1 MADENAGA
9 SRPLMIEPTL
19 SPDVV
24 NTIGPVLDC
33 METCGGLSLAEC
45 DRVRREL
52 TFFSR
57 FKELVVTVNR
67 AGDMCRRMLGASVE
81 VCLPE
86 KAPMFP
92 REERGNEIVILHNED
107 YNDRLVH
114 PLLEQIV
121 QSSSNYGVTVIED
134 VIKPGDIVTDKLLH
148 HLLQRNVRMVVPI
161 ITPQALHSR
170 HWSTLGY
177 EFCVQ
182 NEDLVCPVFAYP
194 EGTRERLLE
203 VLGRRCAGM
212 LDIPST
218 EVPMTEERLPIDT
231 ISLVSAKVI
240 KKGANDL
247 ILVWFYKEKGMTGE
261 ENGPLI
267 EEAAEQSGKTVD
279 EVINFISKYRERK
292 GDRLKQASVPIEVEM
307 GGPEMRALYELA
319 CRKGTCQV
327 YYIRL
332 ILVGKHR
339 NGKTSLAN
347 SLLLLQFNK
356 DEEITDGIVITP
368 CLVTGK
374 EKWKVTKGIRNL
386 QFPHAAATEMKKM
399 AAEKPAAPKRTDG
412 DNDPKQTKRTPGRDK
427 RDPVTKGVEMK
438 KMAAEKPA
446 APKRTDGDNDP
457 KQTKRTPGRDKRDP
471 VTKGPGTSSQPRPVS
486 RHSNEGG
493 ATRQTEEQTEEFRLA
508 SRLFLDKDDLSNVI
522 GSKEQPALSIWDF
535 AGHDVYYSSHHVFYS
550 HYAVFL
556 LTLNL
561 MKALSDPLEPEPDS
575 STEEALQLKTE
586 GDLVNYHLE
595 SIRAHTRPGKRSL
608 RDGDEEAYPKRDYDP
623 PVIVVGTHKDQLEQE
638 NVAVT
643 VEDFFSKVKEHLKGK
658 AISKHVYDRC
668 FAIDNTK
675 RDPEDPELSDLRDA
689 ILKVARAQNHMGK
702 SIPISW
708 LELKSILMKM
718 EKKGKKYCS
727 LQDVI
732 AATECSHVPEEN
744 VVIILSFF
752 HLCGDI
758 LFFNN
763 PELRNFVVLDPQWF
777 VDVQKTI
784 ITIPKFRDHEVK
796 DKWEHLETTGELED
810 SLITHVWTKRQK
822 ELNCDHKLIYHK
834 DKLLK
839 MMEQFDVVL
848 PCSTESEE
856 AVGATSKSK
865 PTTYFVPSLLTT
877 VKERAILYP
886 SGTGC
891 SKPIFVVFNDKFFPV
906 GVYHRLVIASMRR
919 YNKRKPQ
926 NAYASCAKFVTS
938 NPRQTFVIT
947 KEFYYM
953 KVELLS
959 SIRRESDCFS
969 HGPAVRQGLD
979 EDLREIINKWIPGI
993 RYNWC
998 FQCCCNDHKRKN
1010 TKTLKTTHPFQ
1021 SNEKE
1026 PSAQSPRSKEL
1037 DEDIFV
1043 PIDTASVSEW
1053 FAEGDVVC
1061 KTYAPATTKIDVI
1074 GLTHWFSKPKKS
1086 QSESHR
1092 ATQQSHTTREVITF
1106 CTIKRGAAVTEPNDR
1121 GMRGDCPNLGFDL
1134 DRAEKPGGKR
1144 KSKTRHVGQRSDSG
1158 PPIKRRKQDIDM
1170 EDNRTG
1176 HNEPSTSAAMSV
1188 LLVADEYG
1196 KSYRGTSPTNRQV
1209 ALFLK
1214 HHGATVHCTALQ
1226 ASDNDKRCAKEDDVI
1241 LYLPVKPRGDLRPP
1255 SLEWLTFDHKSR
1267 YPDLPQ
1273 DLKCIVGHAGIT
1285 SGAAKSIQRDR
1296 CHHAKLILFNHDMPE
1311 VTELYKGTEKGMAA
1325 KKKVA
1330 GILEDA
1336 KNADAVFSLGR
1347 RIFDHFEPMYQP
1359 LCESKPREHFLF
1371 CPRPSSA
1378 FEDIS
1383 VRPGGGEKVVLFV
1396 GGVSEEVKLKGHDL
1410 VARAMGEVAEKI
1422 SNVRLRVCVVN
1433 EDDWEASNRILEENM
1448 HSGKIKPI
1456 LLLCETQEDIAQQM
1470 QQAHLF
1476 LMPSRAEPFGLIGL
1490 EAIAAG
1496 IPVLISDKSGLAD
1509 LIKDLI
1515 KEEKGH
1521 PEMRYRIVQTS
1532 VNESDLDVTAKEWA
1546 ERIVDTL
1553 NYTEFEFNKA
1563 AAFKKTLLGS
1573 KYWEESNRNLLR
1585 VCGLNN

>member
-1 MADENAGA
+1 MADGHRN
-9 SRPLMIEPTL
+9 
-19 SPDVV
+19 VV
-24 NTIGPVLDC
+24 LYPALGSADISAVHTIGPVLDC
-33 METCGGLSLAEC
+33 METCGGLSLAES
-45 DRVRREL
+45 DRVRHEL
-52 TFFSR
+52 TSVSR
-57 FKELVVTVNR
+57 FKELVATVNR

-81 VCLPE
+81 VCLP
-86 KAPMFP
+86 MFP
-92 REERGNEIVILHNED
+92 REERGNEIVILHTED
-107 YNDRLVH
+107 YNYSLVQ
-114 PLLEQIV
+114 PLLKQAV
-121 QSSSNYGVTVIED
+121 QSSSKYGVTVSEYVIE
-134 VIKPGDIVTDKLLH
+134 PGDIFTEKLLH

-170 HWSTLGY
+170 HWSSLGY

-194 EGTRERLLE
+194 EGIRERLLE
-203 VLGRRCAGM
+203 VLGRRCAWM
-212 LDIPST
+212 LDMSST

-261 ENGPLI
+261 ENGTLI
-267 EEAAEQSGKTVD
+267 KEAAELSGKTVD
-279 EVINFISKYRERK
+279 EVINFISKYRKRK
-292 GDRLKQASVPIEVEM
+292 SDITKADRLKQASVPIEVEM

-347 SLLLLQFNK
+347 SLLHLQFNK

-368 CLVTGK
+368 CLVTGE
-374 EKWKVTKGIRNL
+374 EKWKVTKGIGNL

-438 KMAAEKPA
+438 KMTAEKPA
-446 APKRTDGDNDP
+446 PERTDGDNDP

-608 RDGDEEAYPKRDYDP
+608 RDGDEEVYPKRDNDP

-675 RDPEDPELSDLRDA
+675 RDPEDRELSKLRDT
-689 ILKVARAQNHMGK
+689 ILKVAREQNHMGK

-708 LELKSILMKM
+708 LELKSKLMKM
-718 EKKGKKYCS
+718 EKHGKKYCS

-732 AATECSHVPEEN
+732 AATRVPEEN

-784 ITIPKFRDHEVK
+784 ITIPKFRDLEVK
-796 DKWEHLETTGELED
+796 DKWDHLETTGELED
-810 SLITHVWTKRQK
+810 SLITHVWRKRQK
-822 ELNCDHKLIYHK
+822 KLNCDLIGHK

-998 FQCCCNDHKRKN
+998 FQCCCNDHKKKY
-1010 TKTLKTTHPFQ
+1010 TKTLKRTHP
-1021 SNEKE
+1021 SKSYEKE
-1026 PSAQSPRSKEL
+1026 PSAKSPRSKEL

-1043 PIDTASVSEW
+1043 PIDTESVSEW

-1061 KTYAPATTKIDVI
+1061 NTYGPATTKIDDI
-1074 GLTHWFSKPKKS
+1074 GLAHWFRKPRQQLQS
-1086 QSESHR
+1086 QMTGS
-1092 ATQQSHTTREVITF
+1092 
-1106 CTIKRGAAVTEPNDR
+1106 
-1121 GMRGDCPNLGFDL
+1121 MRGDCPNLGFDL

-1158 PPIKRRKQDIDM
+1158 PPIKRRKQDIEM
-1170 EDNRTG
+1170 EDNQTG

-1196 KSYRGTSPTNRQV
+1196 KSYRGTSPTNRQ
-1209 ALFLK
+1209 
-1214 HHGATVHCTALQ
+1214 
-1226 ASDNDKRCAKEDDVI
+1226 D
-1241 LYLPVKPRGDLRPP
+1241 PRPL
-1255 SLEWLTFDHKSR
+1255 SLEWLTVEHNSR
-1267 YPDLPQ
+1267 YPDIPE
-1273 DLKCIVGHAGIT
+1273 DLDCIVGHADIT
-1285 SGAAKSIQRDR
+1285 SGAAKSIQENR
-1296 CHHAKLILFNHDMPE
+1296 CQHAKLILFNHDMPE

-1330 GILEDA
+1330 DILEDA

-1359 LCESKPREHFLF
+1359 LCESKPRGHFLF
-1371 CPRPSSA
+1371 RPRPSPA

-1410 VARAMGEVAEKI
+1410 VARAIGEVAEKI

-1433 EDDWEASNRILEENM
+1433 KDAWKASKRILEENM
-1448 HSGKIKPI
+1448 HSGMIKPT
-1456 LLLCETQEDIAQQM
+1456 LLLCKTQEDIAQEM

-1509 LIKDLI
+1509 MIKDLI
-1515 KEEKGH
+1515 EEEKGH
-1521 PEMRYRIVQTS
+1521 PDMRYRIVKTS
-1532 VNESDLDVTAKEWA
+1532 VNESDLDVNANEWA
-1546 ERIVDTL
+1546 KKIVDTL
-1553 NYTEFEFNKA
+1553 KYTEFEFNKA
-1563 AAFKKTLLGS
+1563 AEFKKTLLAS
-1573 KYWEESNRNLLR
+1573 KYWAESQRNLLR
-1585 VCGLNN
+1585 VCGLIDWL